1 MGLYERIKDVA
12 KSIQKT
18 GNTELYGQLIELG
31 AEALDMQ
38 NEIISLSAENAELKK
53 AKDIENRIERH
64 LEPYITLKDD
74 PIQILYCS
82 CCWDYEQKL
91 IQAKIYDSGKFKCI
105 HCENEGTYDKAKY
118 EEHLQRER
126 TAFRSFSERNRR
138 NNHW

>member
-64 LEPYITLKDD
+64 RIIPNT
-74 PIQILYCS
+74 
-82 CCWDYEQKL
+82 
-91 IQAKIYDSGKFKCI
+91 
-105 HCENEGTYDKAKY
+105 
-118 EEHLQRER
+118 
-126 TAFRSFSERNRR
+126 
-138 NNHW
+138 

>member
-38 NEIISLSAENAELKK
+38 NEIISLLAENAELKK
-53 AKDIENRIERH
+53 AKDVENRIERH
-64 LEPYITLKDD
+64 QEPYITLKDD
-74 PIQILYCS
+74 SPQILYCS
-82 CCWDYEQKL
+82 RCWDYEQKL
-91 IQAKIYDSGKFKCI
+91 IQVKSYDSGKFRCI

-118 EEHLQRER
+118 EEYLQRER
-126 TAFRSFSERNRR
+126 AAFRSASERSRR
-138 NNHW
+138 NHW